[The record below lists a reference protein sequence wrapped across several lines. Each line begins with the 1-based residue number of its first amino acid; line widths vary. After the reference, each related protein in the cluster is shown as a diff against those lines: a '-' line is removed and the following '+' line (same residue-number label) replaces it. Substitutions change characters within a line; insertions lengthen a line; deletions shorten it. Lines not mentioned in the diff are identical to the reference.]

1 MGELEPQYEGR
12 IDFVLIPAEET
23 AKRADEI
30 ETYGF
35 TEARHG
41 LVGFT
46 SEGDP
51 LVKLPGHNFGK
62 AEIVAAIEELLAG
75 S

>member
-1 MGELEPQYEGR
+1 M
-12 IDFVLIPAEET
+12 DFVIIPAEDT
-23 AKRADEI
+23 AQRGDEI
-30 ETYGF
+30 EAFGF
-35 TEARHG
+35 TELRHG

-62 AEIVAAIEELLAG
+62 PEIEAAAAQLLAADA
-75 S
+75 